1 MPSRVPTKAH
11 RSVTSPVKI
20 LPHPASVGASRC
32 KAQHAIGKRLLREY
46 AERIGLEPS
55 SNHIV
60 SDTGAP

>member
-1 MPSRVPTKAH
+1 V
-11 RSVTSPVKI
+11 
-20 LPHPASVGASRC
+20 
-32 KAQHAIGKRLLREY
+32 IGKRLLREY